1 MIKLNTELS
10 KLPYLP
16 VKVSLLGMLLTA
28 LVMAGLLLINTQS
41 WTPEFK
47 ITLKSSSSSSSTNTA
62 SESPKV
68 DTPAPVDLN
77 KLKELIAQN
86 RIFLNTAYAEKKS
99 PDPVSEE
106 VRNLAERVTQDL
118 AQMNAIWQS
127 FLAQPLSAEE
137 KTVASQ
143 FTSDFDKL
151 VNQSIKP
158 AVDLLQVNYLSQ
170 ASALL
175 ARTQSLQ
182 TQVMTDLDALIKA
195 QASAKLIALQKKSVT
210 EVNPAAPSVPVT
222 SVSEPA
228 NRPNE
233 ASLVTPSAKSSAPS
247 SNNSLP
253 TDKLMIIAVGML
265 IMLSLAAQISRTL
278 KHSLG
283 ASPEELTKAAG
294 YIASGQLDYRI
305 ALSAGDHSSA
315 MAAIKAIQ
323 GEWKQF
329 ILDTSILNT
338 ALQDGKLLGRRD
350 ADQHRGAFYEFA
362 QELNTTIDLAMQ
374 KGQASES
381 AQRTIEQA
389 LQKALAQAQTIP
401 AALQNHDLSK
411 RLSVDSELEEVNLL
425 NKTMNQLLDKMEE
438 FSSIAQV
445 QGVEIQKLAKELTL
459 YHASLI
465 KGAQEQAQVL
475 QTSNLKMQ
483 GLGESTKQNAENA
496 KQVRLMAVSS
506 TEMANALSTEV
517 AQAGIPSEKID
528 GINKV
533 VERIASSTQYVADMS
548 ANITTAS
555 LDQSLNLYEVN
566 GAVSQ
571 VEKIAQKNVETMK
584 DTALSGE
591 MLLQHANALAETFGH
606 LTVSAPQNTPVKTA
620 SLDAPKS
627 PELENPAANPAEKDP
642 DWKLF

>member
-1 MIKLNTELS
+1 MMTLKTGFP

-16 VKVSLLGMLLTA
+16 VKVGLIGMLLTA
-28 LVMAGLLLINTQS
+28 LLMAGLLLLNTQS
-41 WTPEFK
+41 WAPEFK
-47 ITLKSSSSSSSTNTA
+47 ISGKSASSTSAKNTTPD
-62 SESPKV
+62 SPK
-68 DTPAPVDLN
+68 DEAPAPVDLN

-86 RIFLNTAYAEKKS
+86 RIFLNTAYAEKKA

-106 VRNLAERVTQDL
+106 VRNLADRVTQDL
-118 AQMNAIWQS
+118 ADMNAIWQS
-127 FLAQPLSAEE
+127 YLASPLSAEE
-137 KTVASQ
+137 KTLATQ

-158 AVDLLQVNYLSQ
+158 TVDLLQVNYLSQ

-175 ARTQSLQ
+175 ARTQGMQ
-182 TQVMTDLDALIKA
+182 TQVMADVDALIKA
-195 QASAKLIALQKKSVT
+195 QASTKLIALQKKSVT
-210 EVNPAAPSVPVT
+210 EVAPAAPSVPVVEITNT
-222 SVSEPA
+222 SS
-228 NRPNE
+228 E
-233 ASLVTPSAKSSAPS
+233 ASSVKSNVPS
-247 SNNSLP
+247 SVNGMP
-253 TDKLMIIAVGML
+253 TDKLMIITVGML
-265 IMLSLAAQISRTL
+265 IMLGLALLISRTL

-305 ALSAGDHSSA
+305 TLSAGDHSSA

-329 ILDTSILNT
+329 MLDTSILN
-338 ALQDGKLLGRRD
+338 AAMQDGKLLGRRD

-374 KGQASES
+374 KGQVSES
-381 AQRTIEQA
+381 AQRSVQQA
-389 LQKALAQAQTIP
+389 LQKALTQAQAIP
-401 AALQNHDLSK
+401 VALQNHDLSK
-411 RLSVDSELEEVNLL
+411 RLAVDSELEEVNLL

-438 FSSIAQV
+438 LSSFAKG

-459 YHASLI
+459 YHTSLI
-465 KGAQEQAQVL
+465 KGAEEQAQVL
-475 QTSNLKMQ
+475 QSSNLKMQ
-483 GLGESTKQNAENA
+483 SLGDSTKQNAENA
-496 KQVRLMAVSS
+496 KQARLMAVSTS
-506 TEMANALSTEV
+506 EMANTLTAEV
-517 AQAGIPSEKID
+517 AQSGIPAEKMD
-528 GINKV
+528 SINKV

-566 GAVSQ
+566 SAVSQ

-584 DTALSGE
+584 DTVHSGE
-591 MLLQHANALAETFGH
+591 ALLQHANTLAQTFGQ
-606 LTVSAPQNTPVKTA
+606 LTVSEPQN
-620 SLDAPKS
+620 APLNVVLPDTSKS
-627 PELENPAANPAEKDP
+627 PEAENPPTNPAEKDP

>member
-1 MIKLNTELS
+1 MIKLNTGLS

-47 ITLKSSSSSSSTNTA
+47 ITLKSSNSSSSTNTA
-62 SESPKV
+62 SELPKA

-118 AQMNAIWQS
+118 AQMNAMWQS

-175 ARTQSLQ
+175 ARTQGLQ

-233 ASLVTPSAKSSAPS
+233 ASLDTPSAKSSAPS

-329 ILDTSILNT
+329 ILDTSILNA

-517 AQAGIPSEKID
+517 AQAGVPSEKID
-528 GINKV
+528 SINKF

-606 LTVSAPQNTPVKTA
+606 LIFSAPQNTPVKTA

>member
-1 MIKLNTELS
+1 MMTLKTGLP

-16 VKVSLLGMLLTA
+16 VKVGLIGMLLTA
-28 LVMAGLLLINTQS
+28 LLMAGLLLLNTQS
-41 WTPEFK
+41 WAPEFK
-47 ITLKSSSSSSSTNTA
+47 ISGKSASSTSAKNTTPD
-62 SESPKV
+62 SPK
-68 DTPAPVDLN
+68 DEAPAPVDLN

-86 RIFLNTAYAEKKS
+86 RLFLNTAYAEKKA

-106 VRNLAERVTQDL
+106 VRNLADRVTQDL
-118 AQMNAIWQS
+118 ADMNAIWQS
-127 FLAQPLSAEE
+127 YLASPLSAEE
-137 KTVASQ
+137 KTLATQ

-158 AVDLLQVNYLSQ
+158 TVDLLQVNYLSQ

-175 ARTQSLQ
+175 ARTQGMQ
-182 TQVMTDLDALIKA
+182 TQVMADVDALIKA
-195 QASAKLIALQKKSVT
+195 QASTKLIALQKKNVT
-210 EVNPAAPSVPVT
+210 EVAPAAPSVPVVET
-222 SVSEPA
+222 SNTSS
-228 NRPNE
+228 E
-233 ASLVTPSAKSSAPS
+233 ASSVKSNALS
-247 SNNSLP
+247 SVNGMP
-253 TDKLMIIAVGML
+253 TDKLMIITVGML
-265 IMLSLAAQISRTL
+265 IMLSLALLISRTL

-305 ALSAGDHSSA
+305 TLSAGDHSSA

-329 ILDTSILNT
+329 MLDTSILN
-338 ALQDGKLLGRRD
+338 AAMQDGKLLGRRD

-374 KGQASES
+374 KGQVSES
-381 AQRTIEQA
+381 AQRSVQQA
-389 LQKALAQAQTIP
+389 LQKALTQAQAIP

-411 RLSVDSELEEVNLL
+411 RLAVDSELEEVNLL

-438 FSSIAQV
+438 LSSFAKG
-445 QGVEIQKLAKELTL
+445 QGIEIQKLAKELTL

-465 KGAQEQAQVL
+465 KGAEEQAQVL
-475 QTSNLKMQ
+475 QSSNLKMQ
-483 GLGESTKQNAENA
+483 SLGDSTKQNAENA
-496 KQVRLMAVSS
+496 KQARLMAVSTS
-506 TEMANALSTEV
+506 EMANTLTAEV
-517 AQAGIPSEKID
+517 AQSGIPAEKMDSIH
-528 GINKV
+528 KV

-566 GAVSQ
+566 SAVSQ

-584 DTALSGE
+584 DTVHSGE
-591 MLLQHANALAETFGH
+591 ALLQHANTLAQTFGQ
-606 LTVSAPQNTPVKTA
+606 LTVSEPQNAPLNTVSPDT
-620 SLDAPKS
+620 PKS
-627 PELENPAANPAEKDP
+627 PEAEIHPANPAEKDP

>member
-1 MIKLNTELS
+1 MMTLKTGLP

-16 VKVSLLGMLLTA
+16 VKVGLISMLLTA
-28 LVMAGLLLINTQS
+28 LLMAGLLLLNTQS
-41 WTPEFK
+41 WAPEFK
-47 ITLKSSSSSSSTNTA
+47 ISGKSASSTSAKNTTPD
-62 SESPKV
+62 SPK
-68 DTPAPVDLN
+68 DEAPAPVDLN

-86 RIFLNTAYAEKKS
+86 RLFLNTAYAEKKA

-106 VRNLAERVTQDL
+106 VRNLADRVTQDL
-118 AQMNAIWQS
+118 ADMNAIWQS
-127 FLAQPLSAEE
+127 YLASPLSAEE
-137 KTVASQ
+137 KTLATQ

-158 AVDLLQVNYLSQ
+158 TVDLLQVNYLSQ

-175 ARTQSLQ
+175 ARTQGMQ
-182 TQVMTDLDALIKA
+182 TQVMADIDALIKA
-195 QASAKLIALQKKSVT
+195 QASTKIIALQKKSVT
-210 EVNPAAPSVPVT
+210 EVAPAAPSVPVVET
-222 SVSEPA
+222 SNTSS
-228 NRPNE
+228 E
-233 ASLVTPSAKSSAPS
+233 ASSVKSNAPS
-247 SNNSLP
+247 SVNGMP
-253 TDKLMIIAVGML
+253 IDKLMIIIVGML
-265 IMLSLAAQISRTL
+265 IMLSLALLISRTL

-305 ALSAGDHSSA
+305 TLSAGDHSSA

-329 ILDTSILNT
+329 MLDTSILN
-338 ALQDGKLLGRRD
+338 AAMEDGKLLGRRD

-374 KGQASES
+374 KGQVSES
-381 AQRTIEQA
+381 AQRSVQQA
-389 LQKALAQAQTIP
+389 LQKALTQAQAIP

-411 RLSVDSELEEVNLL
+411 RLAVDSELEEVNLL

-438 FSSIAQV
+438 LSSFAKG

-459 YHASLI
+459 YHTSLI
-465 KGAQEQAQVL
+465 KGAEEQAQVL
-475 QTSNLKMQ
+475 QSSNLKMQ
-483 GLGESTKQNAENA
+483 SLGDSTKQNAENA
-496 KQVRLMAVSS
+496 KQARLMAVSTS
-506 TEMANALSTEV
+506 EMANTLTAEV
-517 AQAGIPSEKID
+517 AQSGIPAEKMD
-528 GINKV
+528 SINKV

-566 GAVSQ
+566 SAVSQ

-584 DTALSGE
+584 DTVHSGE
-591 MLLQHANALAETFGH
+591 ALLQHANTLAQTFGQ
-606 LTVSAPQNTPVKTA
+606 LTVSEPQNAPLNTVSPDT
-620 SLDAPKS
+620 PKS
-627 PELENPAANPAEKDP
+627 PEAENPPANPAEKDP

>member
-1 MIKLNTELS
+1 MIKLNTGLS

-118 AQMNAIWQS
+118 AQMNAMWQS

-175 ARTQSLQ
+175 ARTQGLQ

-233 ASLVTPSAKSSAPS
+233 ASLDTPSAKSSAPS

-329 ILDTSILNT
+329 ILDTSILNA

-517 AQAGIPSEKID
+517 AQAGVPPEKID
-528 GINKV
+528 SINKF

>member
-1 MIKLNTELS
+1 MMTLKTGLP

-16 VKVSLLGMLLTA
+16 VKVGLIGMLLTA
-28 LVMAGLLLINTQS
+28 LLMAGLLLLNTQS
-41 WTPEFK
+41 WAPEFK
-47 ITLKSSSSSSSTNTA
+47 ISGKSASSTSAKNTTPD
-62 SESPKV
+62 SPK
-68 DTPAPVDLN
+68 DEAPAPVDLN

-86 RIFLNTAYAEKKS
+86 RLFLNTAYAEKKA
-99 PDPVSEE
+99 PDPVSDE
-106 VRNLAERVTQDL
+106 VRNLADRVTQDL
-118 AQMNAIWQS
+118 ADMNAIWQS
-127 FLAQPLSAEE
+127 YLASPLSAEE
-137 KTVASQ
+137 KTLATQ

-158 AVDLLQVNYLSQ
+158 TVDLLQVNYLSQ
-170 ASALL
+170 ASVLL
-175 ARTQSLQ
+175 ARTQGMQ
-182 TQVMTDLDALIKA
+182 TQVMADVDALIKA
-195 QASAKLIALQKKSVT
+195 QASTKLIALQKKSVT
-210 EVNPAAPSVPVT
+210 EVAPAAPSVPVVET
-222 SVSEPA
+222 S
-228 NRPNE
+228 NTPNE
-233 ASLVTPSAKSSAPS
+233 ASPVKSNAPS
-247 SNNSLP
+247 SINGMP
-253 TDKLMIIAVGML
+253 TDKLMIITVGML
-265 IMLSLAAQISRTL
+265 IMLSLALLISRTL

-305 ALSAGDHSSA
+305 TLSAGDHSSA

-329 ILDTSILNT
+329 MLDTSILN
-338 ALQDGKLLGRRD
+338 AAMEDGKLLGRRD

-374 KGQASES
+374 KGQVSES
-381 AQRTIEQA
+381 AQRSVQQA
-389 LQKALAQAQTIP
+389 LQKALTQAQAIP

-411 RLSVDSELEEVNLL
+411 RLAVDSELEEVNLL

-438 FSSIAQV
+438 LSSFAKG

-465 KGAQEQAQVL
+465 KGAEEQAQVL
-475 QTSNLKMQ
+475 QSSNLKMQ
-483 GLGESTKQNAENA
+483 SLGDSTKQNAENA
-496 KQVRLMAVSS
+496 KQARLMAVSTS
-506 TEMANALSTEV
+506 EMANTLTTEV
-517 AQAGIPSEKID
+517 AQSGIPAEKMD
-528 GINKV
+528 SINKV

-566 GAVSQ
+566 SAVSQ

-584 DTALSGE
+584 DTVHSGE
-591 MLLQHANALAETFGH
+591 ALLQHANTLAQTFGQ
-606 LTVSAPQNTPVKTA
+606 LTVSEPQNAPLNTVSPDT
-620 SLDAPKS
+620 PKS
-627 PELENPAANPAEKDP
+627 PEAAIPPANPAEKDP

>member
-1 MIKLNTELS
+1 MMTLKTGLP

-16 VKVSLLGMLLTA
+16 VKVGLIGMLLTA
-28 LVMAGLLLINTQS
+28 LLMAGLLLLNTQS
-41 WTPEFK
+41 WAPEFK
-47 ITLKSSSSSSSTNTA
+47 ISGKSASSTSAKNTTPD
-62 SESPKV
+62 SPK
-68 DTPAPVDLN
+68 DEAPAPVDLN

-86 RIFLNTAYAEKKS
+86 RIFLNTAYAEKKA

-106 VRNLAERVTQDL
+106 VRNLADRVTQDL
-118 AQMNAIWQS
+118 ADMNAIWQS
-127 FLAQPLSAEE
+127 YLASPLSAEE
-137 KTVASQ
+137 KTLATQ

-158 AVDLLQVNYLSQ
+158 TVDLLQVNYLSQ

-175 ARTQSLQ
+175 ARTQGMQ
-182 TQVMTDLDALIKA
+182 TQVMADVDALIKA
-195 QASAKLIALQKKSVT
+195 QASTKLIALQKKSVT
-210 EVNPAAPSVPVT
+210 EVAPAAPSVPVVEITNT
-222 SVSEPA
+222 SS
-228 NRPNE
+228 E
-233 ASLVTPSAKSSAPS
+233 ASSVKSNVPS
-247 SNNSLP
+247 SVNGMP
-253 TDKLMIIAVGML
+253 TDKLMIITVGML
-265 IMLSLAAQISRTL
+265 IMLSLALLISRTL

-305 ALSAGDHSSA
+305 TLSAGDHSSA

-329 ILDTSILNT
+329 MLDTSILN
-338 ALQDGKLLGRRD
+338 AAMQDGKLLGRRD

-374 KGQASES
+374 KGQVSES
-381 AQRTIEQA
+381 AQRSVQQA
-389 LQKALAQAQTIP
+389 LQKALTQAQAIP

-411 RLSVDSELEEVNLL
+411 RLAVDSELEEVNLL
-425 NKTMNQLLDKMEE
+425 NKTMNQLLDKIEE
-438 FSSIAQV
+438 LSSFAKG

-459 YHASLI
+459 YHTSLI
-465 KGAQEQAQVL
+465 KGAEEQAQVL
-475 QTSNLKMQ
+475 QSSNLKMQ
-483 GLGESTKQNAENA
+483 SLGDSTKQNAENA
-496 KQVRLMAVSS
+496 KQARLMAVSTS
-506 TEMANALSTEV
+506 EMANTLTAEV
-517 AQAGIPSEKID
+517 AQSGIPAEKMDSIH
-528 GINKV
+528 KV

-566 GAVSQ
+566 SAVSQ

-584 DTALSGE
+584 DTVHSGE
-591 MLLQHANALAETFGH
+591 ALLQHANTLAQTFGQ
-606 LTVSAPQNTPVKTA
+606 LTVSEPQNAPLNNVSPDT
-620 SLDAPKS
+620 PKS
-627 PELENPAANPAEKDP
+627 PEAEIPPANPAEKDP

>member
-1 MIKLNTELS
+1 MIKLNTGLS

-47 ITLKSSSSSSSTNTA
+47 ITLKSSNSSSSTNTA
-62 SESPKV
+62 SELPKA

-118 AQMNAIWQS
+118 AQMNAMWQS

-175 ARTQSLQ
+175 ARTQGLQ

-233 ASLVTPSAKSSAPS
+233 ASLDTPSAKSSAPS

>member
-1 MIKLNTELS
+1 MMTLKTGLP

-16 VKVSLLGMLLTA
+16 VKVGLIGMLLTA
-28 LVMAGLLLINTQS
+28 LLMAGLLLLNTQS
-41 WTPEFK
+41 WAPEFK
-47 ITLKSSSSSSSTNTA
+47 ISGKSASSTSAKNTTPD
-62 SESPKV
+62 SPK
-68 DTPAPVDLN
+68 DEAPAPVDLN

-86 RIFLNTAYAEKKS
+86 RIFLNTAYAEKKA

-106 VRNLAERVTQDL
+106 VRNLADRVTQDL
-118 AQMNAIWQS
+118 ADMNAIWQS
-127 FLAQPLSAEE
+127 YLASPLSAEE
-137 KTVASQ
+137 KTLATQ

-158 AVDLLQVNYLSQ
+158 TVDLLQVNYLSQ

-175 ARTQSLQ
+175 ARTQGMQ
-182 TQVMTDLDALIKA
+182 TQVIADVDALIKA
-195 QASAKLIALQKKSVT
+195 QASTKLIALQKKSVT
-210 EVNPAAPSVPVT
+210 EVAPAAPSVPVVET
-222 SVSEPA
+222 S
-228 NRPNE
+228 N
-233 ASLVTPSAKSSAPS
+233 TPSGEVSSVKSNAPS
-247 SNNSLP
+247 SVNGMP
-253 TDKLMIIAVGML
+253 TDKLMIITVGML
-265 IMLSLAAQISRTL
+265 IMLGLALLISRTL

-305 ALSAGDHSSA
+305 TLSAGDHSSA

-329 ILDTSILNT
+329 MLDTSILN
-338 ALQDGKLLGRRD
+338 AAMQDGKLLGRRD

-374 KGQASES
+374 KGQVSES
-381 AQRTIEQA
+381 AQRSVQQA
-389 LQKALAQAQTIP
+389 LQKALTQAQAIP
-401 AALQNHDLSK
+401 VALQNHDLSK
-411 RLSVDSELEEVNLL
+411 RLAVDSELEEVNLL

-438 FSSIAQV
+438 LSSFAKG

-459 YHASLI
+459 YHTSLI
-465 KGAQEQAQVL
+465 KGAEEQAQVL
-475 QTSNLKMQ
+475 QSSNLKMQ
-483 GLGESTKQNAENA
+483 SLGDSTKQNAENA
-496 KQVRLMAVSS
+496 KQARLMAVSTS
-506 TEMANALSTEV
+506 EMANTLTAEV
-517 AQAGIPSEKID
+517 AQSGIPAEKMDSIH
-528 GINKV
+528 KV

-566 GAVSQ
+566 SAVSQ

-584 DTALSGE
+584 DTVHSGE
-591 MLLQHANALAETFGH
+591 ALLQHANTLAQTFGQ
-606 LTVSAPQNTPVKTA
+606 LTVSEPQNAPLNTVSPDT
-620 SLDAPKS
+620 PKS
-627 PELENPAANPAEKDP
+627 PEAEIPPANPAEKDP

>member
-1 MIKLNTELS
+1 MIKLNTGLS

-118 AQMNAIWQS
+118 AQMNAMWQS

-175 ARTQSLQ
+175 ARTQGLQ

-233 ASLVTPSAKSSAPS
+233 ASLDTPSAKSSAPS

-329 ILDTSILNT
+329 MLDTSILNT

-506 TEMANALSTEV
+506 TEMANALSTEI
-517 AQAGIPSEKID
+517 AQAGVPPEKID
-528 GINKV
+528 SINKF

>member
-1 MIKLNTELS
+1 MIKLNTGLS

-118 AQMNAIWQS
+118 AQMNAMWQS

-175 ARTQSLQ
+175 ARTQGLQ

-195 QASAKLIALQKKSVT
+195 QASAKLIALQKKSVA

-233 ASLVTPSAKSSAPS
+233 ASLDTPSAKSSAPS

-329 ILDTSILNT
+329 ILDTSILNA

-475 QTSNLKMQ
+475 QNSNLKMQ

-606 LTVSAPQNTPVKTA
+606 LTVSAPQNTPVKTT

>member
-1 MIKLNTELS
+1 MMTLKTGLP

-16 VKVSLLGMLLTA
+16 VKVGLIGMLLTA
-28 LVMAGLLLINTQS
+28 LLMAGLLLLNTQS
-41 WTPEFK
+41 WAPEFK
-47 ITLKSSSSSSSTNTA
+47 ISGKSASSTSAKNTTPD
-62 SESPKV
+62 SPK
-68 DTPAPVDLN
+68 DEAPAPVDLN

-86 RIFLNTAYAEKKS
+86 RLFLNTAYAEKKA

-106 VRNLAERVTQDL
+106 VRNLADRVTQDL
-118 AQMNAIWQS
+118 ADMNAIWQS
-127 FLAQPLSAEE
+127 YLASPLSAEE
-137 KTVASQ
+137 KTLATQ

-158 AVDLLQVNYLSQ
+158 TVDLLQVNYLSQ

-175 ARTQSLQ
+175 ARTQGMQ
-182 TQVMTDLDALIKA
+182 TQVIADVDALIKA
-195 QASAKLIALQKKSVT
+195 QASTKLIALQKKSVT
-210 EVNPAAPSVPVT
+210 EVAPAAPTVPVVET
-222 SVSEPA
+222 S
-228 NRPNE
+228 N
-233 ASLVTPSAKSSAPS
+233 TPSGEVSSVKSNAPS
-247 SNNSLP
+247 SVNGMP
-253 TDKLMIIAVGML
+253 TDKLMIITVGML
-265 IMLSLAAQISRTL
+265 IMLGLALLISRTL

-305 ALSAGDHSSA
+305 TLSAGDHSSA

-329 ILDTSILNT
+329 MLDTSILN
-338 ALQDGKLLGRRD
+338 AAMQDGKLLGRRD

-374 KGQASES
+374 KGQVSES
-381 AQRTIEQA
+381 AQRSVQQA
-389 LQKALAQAQTIP
+389 LQKALTQAQAIP

-411 RLSVDSELEEVNLL
+411 RLAVDSELEEVNLL

-438 FSSIAQV
+438 LSSFAKG
-445 QGVEIQKLAKELTL
+445 QGIEIQKLAKELTL

-465 KGAQEQAQVL
+465 KGAEEQAQVL
-475 QTSNLKMQ
+475 QSSNLKMQ
-483 GLGESTKQNAENA
+483 SLGDSTKQNAENA
-496 KQVRLMAVSS
+496 KQARLMAVSTS
-506 TEMANALSTEV
+506 EMANTLTAEV
-517 AQAGIPSEKID
+517 AQSGIPAEKMDSIH
-528 GINKV
+528 KV

-566 GAVSQ
+566 SAVSQ

-584 DTALSGE
+584 DTVHSGE
-591 MLLQHANALAETFGH
+591 ALLQHANTLAQTFGQ
-606 LTVSAPQNTPVKTA
+606 LTVSEPQNAPLNNVSPDT
-620 SLDAPKS
+620 PKS
-627 PELENPAANPAEKDP
+627 PEAEIPPANPAEKDP

>member
-1 MIKLNTELS
+1 
-10 KLPYLP
+10 
-16 VKVSLLGMLLTA
+16 
-28 LVMAGLLLINTQS
+28 MAGLLLINTQS

-118 AQMNAIWQS
+118 AQMNAMWQS

-175 ARTQSLQ
+175 ARTQGLQ
-182 TQVMTDLDALIKA
+182 TQVMTDLDDLIKA

-233 ASLVTPSAKSSAPS
+233 ASLDTPSAKSSAPS

-329 ILDTSILNT
+329 ILDTSILNA

>member
-1 MIKLNTELS
+1 MMKLNTGLS

-16 VKVSLLGMLLTA
+16 VKVSLIGMLLTA
-28 LVMAGLLLINTQS
+28 LLMAGLLLINTQS
-41 WTPEFK
+41 WTPE
-47 ITLKSSSSSSSTNTA
+47 LKMAMKPSNSTSSKNTA
-62 SESPKV
+62 SESPKAE
-68 DTPAPVDLN
+68 TPAPVDLN

-99 PDPVSEE
+99 PDPVSEQ

-118 AQMNAIWQS
+118 AEMNALWQS
-127 FLAQPLSAEE
+127 YLVQPLSSEE
-137 KTVASQ
+137 KTIATQ

-158 AVDLLQVNYLSQ
+158 TVDLLQVNYLSQ

-175 ARTQSLQ
+175 ARTQGLQ
-182 TQVMTDLDALIKA
+182 VQVMADLDALIKA

-210 EVNPAAPSVPVT
+210 EVNPAAPSVPVA
-222 SVSEPA
+222 SVTEPA

-233 ASLVTPSAKSSAPS
+233 ASLDALSAKSSVPS
-247 SNNSLP
+247 SDNGLP

-265 IMLSLAAQISRTL
+265 IMLGLAAQVSRTL
-278 KHSLG
+278 RHSLG

-294 YIASGQLDYRI
+294 YIASGRLDYRI
-305 ALSAGDHSSA
+305 ALSAGDHSSV

-329 ILDTSILNT
+329 MLDTSILNA

-362 QELNTTIDLAMQ
+362 QDLNATIDLAMQ

-381 AQRTIEQA
+381 AQRSVQQA
-389 LQKALAQAQTIP
+389 LQKALTQAQTIP
-401 AALQNHDLSK
+401 AALQNQDLSK
-411 RLSVDSELEEVNLL
+411 RLSVDSEIEEVNVL

-438 FSSIAQV
+438 FSSIAQG

-465 KGAQEQAQVL
+465 KGAEEQAQVL
-475 QTSNLKMQ
+475 QNSNLKMQ

-506 TEMANALSTEV
+506 TEMANTLSTEV
-517 AQAGIPSEKID
+517 AQAGIHSEKID

-584 DTALSGE
+584 DAALSGE
-591 MLLQHANALAETFGH
+591 MLLQHANALAQTFGH
-606 LTVSAPQNTPVKTA
+606 LTVSAPQINPLKTA
-620 SLDAPKS
+620 SLDVPKS

>member
-1 MIKLNTELS
+1 MIKLNTGLS

-47 ITLKSSSSSSSTNTA
+47 ITLKSSNSSSSTNTA
-62 SESPKV
+62 SELPKA

-118 AQMNAIWQS
+118 AQMNAMWQS

-175 ARTQSLQ
+175 ARTQGLQ

-195 QASAKLIALQKKSVT
+195 QASAKLIALQKKSVS

-233 ASLVTPSAKSSAPS
+233 ASLDAPSAKSSVPS

-253 TDKLMIIAVGML
+253 TDKLIIIAVGML

-374 KGQASES
+374 KSQASES

-506 TEMANALSTEV
+506 TEMANALSTEI
-517 AQAGIPSEKID
+517 AQAGVPPEKID
-528 GINKV
+528 SINKF

>member
-1 MIKLNTELS
+1 MMTLKTGLP

-16 VKVSLLGMLLTA
+16 VKVGLIGMLLTA
-28 LVMAGLLLINTQS
+28 LLMAGLLLLNTQS
-41 WTPEFK
+41 WAPEFK
-47 ITLKSSSSSSSTNTA
+47 ISGKSASSTSAKNTTPDSLKDEA
-62 SESPKV
+62 
-68 DTPAPVDLN
+68 PAPVDLN

-86 RIFLNTAYAEKKS
+86 RIFLNTAYAEKKA

-106 VRNLAERVTQDL
+106 VRNLADRVTQDL
-118 AQMNAIWQS
+118 ADMNAIWQS
-127 FLAQPLSAEE
+127 YLASPLSAEE
-137 KTVASQ
+137 KTLATQ

-158 AVDLLQVNYLSQ
+158 TVDLLQVNYLSQ

-175 ARTQSLQ
+175 ARTQGMQ
-182 TQVMTDLDALIKA
+182 TQVIADVDALIKA
-195 QASAKLIALQKKSVT
+195 QASTKLIALQKKSVT
-210 EVNPAAPSVPVT
+210 EVAPAAPSVPVVET
-222 SVSEPA
+222 S
-228 NRPNE
+228 N
-233 ASLVTPSAKSSAPS
+233 TPSGEVSSVKSNAPS
-247 SNNSLP
+247 SVNGMP
-253 TDKLMIIAVGML
+253 TDKLMIITVGML
-265 IMLSLAAQISRTL
+265 IMLGLALLILRTL

-305 ALSAGDHSSA
+305 TLSAGDHSSA

-329 ILDTSILNT
+329 MLDTSILN
-338 ALQDGKLLGRRD
+338 AAMQDGKLLGRRD

-374 KGQASES
+374 KGQVSES
-381 AQRTIEQA
+381 AQRSVQQA
-389 LQKALAQAQTIP
+389 LQKALTQAQAIP

-411 RLSVDSELEEVNLL
+411 RLAVDSELEEVNLL

-438 FSSIAQV
+438 LSSFAKG

-465 KGAQEQAQVL
+465 KGAEEQAQVL
-475 QTSNLKMQ
+475 QSSNLKMQ
-483 GLGESTKQNAENA
+483 SLGDSTKQNAENA
-496 KQVRLMAVSS
+496 KQARLMAVSTS
-506 TEMANALSTEV
+506 EMANTLTAEV
-517 AQAGIPSEKID
+517 AQSGIPAEKMD
-528 GINKV
+528 SINKV

-566 GAVSQ
+566 SAVSQ

-584 DTALSGE
+584 DTVHSGE
-591 MLLQHANALAETFGH
+591 ALLQHANTLAQTFGQ
-606 LTVSAPQNTPVKTA
+606 LTVSEPQNAPLNTVSPDT
-620 SLDAPKS
+620 PKS
-627 PELENPAANPAEKDP
+627 PEAEIPPANPAEKDP

>member
-1 MIKLNTELS
+1 
-10 KLPYLP
+10 
-16 VKVSLLGMLLTA
+16 MLLTA
-28 LVMAGLLLINTQS
+28 LLMAGLLLTNTQA

-47 ITLKSSSSSSSTNTA
+47 IAIKPSSSASSANSSA
-62 SESPKV
+62 ESVKAEA
-68 DTPAPVDLN
+68 PAPVDLN

-86 RIFLNTAYAEKKS
+86 RIFLNTAYAEKKA

-106 VRNLAERVTQDL
+106 VRNLADRVTQDL
-118 AQMNAIWQS
+118 ADMNAIWQS
-127 FLAQPLSAEE
+127 YLASPLSAEE
-137 KTVASQ
+137 KTLATQ

-158 AVDLLQVNYLSQ
+158 TVDLLQVNYLSQ

-175 ARTQSLQ
+175 ARTQGLQ
-182 TQVMTDLDALIKA
+182 TQVMADLDALIKA
-195 QASAKLIALQKKSVT
+195 QASTKLIALQKKSVT
-210 EVNPAAPSVPVT
+210 EVAPAAPSVPVVET
-222 SVSEPA
+222 SNTSS
-228 NRPNE
+228 E
-233 ASLVTPSAKSSAPS
+233 ASSVKSNAPS
-247 SNNSLP
+247 SVNGMP

-265 IMLSLAAQISRTL
+265 VMLSLALLILRTL

-305 ALSAGDHSSA
+305 TLSAGDHSSA

-329 ILDTSILNT
+329 MLDTSILN
-338 ALQDGKLLGRRD
+338 AAMQDGKLLGRRD

-374 KGQASES
+374 KGQVSES
-381 AQRTIEQA
+381 AQRSVQQA
-389 LQKALAQAQTIP
+389 LQKALTQAQAIP

-411 RLSVDSELEEVNLL
+411 RLAVDSELEEVNLL

-438 FSSIAQV
+438 LSSFAKG

-465 KGAQEQAQVL
+465 KGAEEQAQVL
-475 QTSNLKMQ
+475 QSSNLKMQ
-483 GLGESTKQNAENA
+483 SLGDSTKQNAENA
-496 KQVRLMAVSS
+496 KQARLMAVSTS
-506 TEMANALSTEV
+506 EMANTLTAEV
-517 AQAGIPSEKID
+517 AQSGIPAEKMD

-566 GAVSQ
+566 SAVSQ

-584 DTALSGE
+584 DTVLSGE
-591 MLLQHANALAETFGH
+591 ALLQHANTLAQTFGQ
-606 LTVSAPQNTPVKTA
+606 LTVSEPQNAPLNTVSPDT
-620 SLDAPKS
+620 PKS
-627 PELENPAANPAEKDP
+627 PEAEFPPANPAEKDP

>member
-1 MIKLNTELS
+1 MMTLKTGFP

-16 VKVSLLGMLLTA
+16 VKVGLIGMLLTA
-28 LVMAGLLLINTQS
+28 LLMAGLLLLNTQS
-41 WTPEFK
+41 WAPEFK
-47 ITLKSSSSSSSTNTA
+47 ISGKSASSTSAKNTTPD
-62 SESPKV
+62 SPK
-68 DTPAPVDLN
+68 DEAPAPVDLN

-86 RIFLNTAYAEKKS
+86 RIFLNTAYAEKKA

-106 VRNLAERVTQDL
+106 VRNLADRVTQDL
-118 AQMNAIWQS
+118 ADMNAIWQS
-127 FLAQPLSAEE
+127 YLASPLSAEE
-137 KTVASQ
+137 KTLATQ

-158 AVDLLQVNYLSQ
+158 TVDLLQVNYLSQ

-175 ARTQSLQ
+175 ARTQGMQ
-182 TQVMTDLDALIKA
+182 TQVIADVDALIKA
-195 QASAKLIALQKKSVT
+195 QASTKLIALQKKSVT
-210 EVNPAAPSVPVT
+210 EVAPAAPSVPVVET
-222 SVSEPA
+222 S
-228 NRPNE
+228 N
-233 ASLVTPSAKSSAPS
+233 TPSGEVSSVKSNAPS
-247 SNNSLP
+247 SVNGMP
-253 TDKLMIIAVGML
+253 TDKLMIITVGML
-265 IMLSLAAQISRTL
+265 IMLGLALLISRTL

-305 ALSAGDHSSA
+305 TLSAGDHSSA

-329 ILDTSILNT
+329 MLDTSILN
-338 ALQDGKLLGRRD
+338 AAMQDGKLLGRRD

-374 KGQASES
+374 KGQVSES
-381 AQRTIEQA
+381 AQRSVQQA
-389 LQKALAQAQTIP
+389 LQKALTQAQAIP

-411 RLSVDSELEEVNLL
+411 RLAVDSELEEVNLL

-438 FSSIAQV
+438 LSSFAKG

-459 YHASLI
+459 YHTSLI
-465 KGAQEQAQVL
+465 KGAEEQAQVL
-475 QTSNLKMQ
+475 QSSNLKMQ
-483 GLGESTKQNAENA
+483 SLGDSTKQNAENA
-496 KQVRLMAVSS
+496 KQARLMAVSTS
-506 TEMANALSTEV
+506 EMANTLTAEV
-517 AQAGIPSEKID
+517 AQSGIPAEKMD
-528 GINKV
+528 SINKV

-566 GAVSQ
+566 SAVSQ

-584 DTALSGE
+584 DTVHSGE
-591 MLLQHANALAETFGH
+591 ALLQHANTLAQTFGQ
-606 LTVSAPQNTPVKTA
+606 LTVSEPQNAPLNTVSPDT
-620 SLDAPKS
+620 PKS
-627 PELENPAANPAEKDP
+627 PEAEIPPANPAEKDP

>member
-47 ITLKSSSSSSSTNTA
+47 ITLKSSNSSSSTNTA
-62 SESPKV
+62 SELPKA

-329 ILDTSILNT
+329 MLDTSILNT

>member
-1 MIKLNTELS
+1 MMTLKTGLP

-16 VKVSLLGMLLTA
+16 VKVGLIGMLLTA
-28 LVMAGLLLINTQS
+28 LLMVGLLLLNTQS
-41 WTPEFK
+41 WAPEFK
-47 ITLKSSSSSSSTNTA
+47 ISGKSASSTSAKNTTPD
-62 SESPKV
+62 SPK
-68 DTPAPVDLN
+68 DEAPAPVDLN

-86 RIFLNTAYAEKKS
+86 RLFLNTAYAEKKA

-106 VRNLAERVTQDL
+106 VRNLADRVTQDL
-118 AQMNAIWQS
+118 ADMNAIWQS
-127 FLAQPLSAEE
+127 YLASPLSAEE
-137 KTVASQ
+137 KTLATQ

-158 AVDLLQVNYLSQ
+158 TVDLLQVNYLSQ

-175 ARTQSLQ
+175 ARTQGMQ
-182 TQVMTDLDALIKA
+182 TQVMADVDALIKA
-195 QASAKLIALQKKSVT
+195 QASTKLIALQKKNVT
-210 EVNPAAPSVPVT
+210 EVAPAAPSVPVVET
-222 SVSEPA
+222 SNTSS
-228 NRPNE
+228 E
-233 ASLVTPSAKSSAPS
+233 ASSVKSNALS
-247 SNNSLP
+247 SVNGMP
-253 TDKLMIIAVGML
+253 TDKLMIITVGML
-265 IMLSLAAQISRTL
+265 IMLSLALLISRTL

-305 ALSAGDHSSA
+305 TLSAGDHSSA

-329 ILDTSILNT
+329 MLDTSILN
-338 ALQDGKLLGRRD
+338 AAMQDGKLLGRRD

-374 KGQASES
+374 KGQVSES
-381 AQRTIEQA
+381 AQRSVQQA
-389 LQKALAQAQTIP
+389 LQKALTQAQAIP

-411 RLSVDSELEEVNLL
+411 RLAVDSELEEVNLL

-438 FSSIAQV
+438 LSSFAKG

-465 KGAQEQAQVL
+465 KGAEEQAQVL
-475 QTSNLKMQ
+475 QSSNLKMQ
-483 GLGESTKQNAENA
+483 SLGDSTKQNAENA
-496 KQVRLMAVSS
+496 KQARLMAIS
-506 TEMANALSTEV
+506 TSEMANTLTAEV
-517 AQAGIPSEKID
+517 AQSGIPAEKMD
-528 GINKV
+528 SINKV

-566 GAVSQ
+566 SAVSQ

-584 DTALSGE
+584 DTVHSGE
-591 MLLQHANALAETFGH
+591 ALLQHANTLAQTFGQ
-606 LTVSAPQNTPVKTA
+606 LTVSEPQNAPLNTVSPDT
-620 SLDAPKS
+620 PKS
-627 PELENPAANPAEKDP
+627 PEAENPPANPAEKDP

>member
-1 MIKLNTELS
+1 
-10 KLPYLP
+10 
-16 VKVSLLGMLLTA
+16 
-28 LVMAGLLLINTQS
+28 
-41 WTPEFK
+41 
-47 ITLKSSSSSSSTNTA
+47 
-62 SESPKV
+62 
-68 DTPAPVDLN
+68 
-77 KLKELIAQN
+77 
-86 RIFLNTAYAEKKS
+86 
-99 PDPVSEE
+99 

-118 AQMNAIWQS
+118 AEMNALWQS
-127 FLAQPLSAEE
+127 YLAQPLSAEE
-137 KTVASQ
+137 KTVATQ

-158 AVDLLQVNYLSQ
+158 TVDLLQVNYLSQ

-182 TQVMTDLDALIKA
+182 TQVMTDLDTLIKA

-210 EVNPAAPSVPVT
+210 EVNPAAPSVPVA
-222 SVSEPA
+222 SVNEPA
-228 NRPNE
+228 KQSNE
-233 ASLVTPSAKSSAPS
+233 TSLDAASAKSSTPS
-247 SNNSLP
+247 SNNGLP

-265 IMLSLAAQISRTL
+265 IMLGLAAQISRTL

-294 YIASGQLDYRI
+294 FIASGQLDQRI
-305 ALSAGDHSSA
+305 ALNAGDHSSA

-329 ILDTSILNT
+329 MLDTSILNA

-350 ADQHRGAFYEFA
+350 ADQHRGTFYQFA
-362 QELNTTIDLAMQ
+362 QDLNTTIDLAMQ

-381 AQRTIEQA
+381 AQRSVQQA
-389 LQKALAQAQTIP
+389 LQKALTQAQTIP
-401 AALQNHDLSK
+401 VALQNQDLSK

-425 NKTMNQLLDKMEE
+425 NKAINQLLDKMEE
-438 FSSIAQV
+438 LSSFAQG

-465 KGAQEQAQVL
+465 KGAEEQAQVL
-475 QTSNLKMQ
+475 QNSNLKMQ

-506 TEMANALSTEV
+506 NEMANTLSTEV
-517 AQAGIPSEKID
+517 AQAGIPAEKID
-528 GINKV
+528 SINKV
-533 VERIASSTQYVADMS
+533 VERIASSAQYVADMS

-591 MLLQHANALAETFGH
+591 MLLQHANALAQTFGQ
-606 LTVSAPQNTPVKTA
+606 LTVSAPQNTPLNTVTP
-620 SLDAPKS
+620 DVPKNS
-627 PELENPAANPAEKDP
+627 EPENPAVNPSEKDP

>member
-1 MIKLNTELS
+1 MMTLKTGLP

-16 VKVSLLGMLLTA
+16 VKVGLIGILLTA
-28 LVMAGLLLINTQS
+28 LLMAGLLLLNTQS
-41 WTPEFK
+41 WAPEFK
-47 ITLKSSSSSSSTNTA
+47 ISGKSASSTSAKNTTPD
-62 SESPKV
+62 SPK
-68 DTPAPVDLN
+68 DETPAPVDLN

-86 RIFLNTAYAEKKS
+86 RIFLNTAYAEKKA

-106 VRNLAERVTQDL
+106 VRNLADRVTQDL
-118 AQMNAIWQS
+118 ASMNALWQS
-127 FLAQPLSAEE
+127 YLASPLSAEE
-137 KTVASQ
+137 KTLATQ
-143 FTSDFDKL
+143 FTNDFDKL

-158 AVDLLQVNYLSQ
+158 TVDLLQVNYLSQ

-175 ARTQSLQ
+175 ARTQGMQ
-182 TQVMTDLDALIKA
+182 TQVMADVDALIKA
-195 QASAKLIALQKKSVT
+195 QASTKLIALQKKSVT
-210 EVNPAAPSVPVT
+210 EVTPTAPSVPVVET
-222 SVSEPA
+222 SNTPSEP
-228 NRPNE
+228 
-233 ASLVTPSAKSSAPS
+233 SSVKSNVPS
-247 SNNSLP
+247 SINGMP
-253 TDKLMIIAVGML
+253 TDKLMIITVGML
-265 IMLSLAAQISRTL
+265 IMLSLALLISRTL

-305 ALSAGDHSSA
+305 TLSAGDHSSA

-329 ILDTSILNT
+329 MLDTSILN
-338 ALQDGKLLGRRD
+338 AAMEDGKLLGRRD

-374 KGQASES
+374 KGQVSES
-381 AQRTIEQA
+381 AQRSVQQA
-389 LQKALAQAQTIP
+389 LQKALTQAQAIP

-411 RLSVDSELEEVNLL
+411 RLAVDSELEEVNLL

-438 FSSIAQV
+438 LSSFAKG

-459 YHASLI
+459 YHTSLI
-465 KGAQEQAQVL
+465 KGAEEQAQVL
-475 QTSNLKMQ
+475 QSSNLKMQ
-483 GLGESTKQNAENA
+483 SLGDSTKQNAENA
-496 KQVRLMAVSS
+496 KQARLMAVSTS
-506 TEMANALSTEV
+506 EMANTLTAEV
-517 AQAGIPSEKID
+517 AQSGIPAEKMD
-528 GINKV
+528 SINKV

-566 GAVSQ
+566 SAVSQ

-584 DTALSGE
+584 DTVHSGE
-591 MLLQHANALAETFGH
+591 ALLQHANTLAQTFGQ
-606 LTVSAPQNTPVKTA
+606 LTVSEPPNAPLNTVSPDT
-620 SLDAPKS
+620 PKS
-627 PELENPAANPAEKDP
+627 PEAENPPANPAEKDP

>member
-1 MIKLNTELS
+1 MMTLKTGLS

-16 VKVSLLGMLLTA
+16 VKVGLIGMLLTA
-28 LVMAGLLLINTQS
+28 LLMAGLLLLNTQS
-41 WTPEFK
+41 WAPEFK
-47 ITLKSSSSSSSTNTA
+47 ISGKSASSSSAKNTTPDSLKDEA
-62 SESPKV
+62 
-68 DTPAPVDLN
+68 PAPVDLN

-86 RIFLNTAYAEKKS
+86 RIFLNTAYAEKKA

-106 VRNLAERVTQDL
+106 VRNLADRVTQDL
-118 AQMNAIWQS
+118 ADMNAIWQS
-127 FLAQPLSAEE
+127 YLASPLSAEE
-137 KTVASQ
+137 KTLATQ

-158 AVDLLQVNYLSQ
+158 TVDLLQVNYLSQ

-175 ARTQSLQ
+175 ARTQGMQ
-182 TQVMTDLDALIKA
+182 TQVMADLDALIKA
-195 QASAKLIALQKKSVT
+195 QASTKLIALQKKSVT
-210 EVNPAAPSVPVT
+210 EVAPAAPSVPVVEITNT
-222 SVSEPA
+222 SS
-228 NRPNE
+228 E
-233 ASLVTPSAKSSAPS
+233 ASSVKSNVPS
-247 SNNSLP
+247 SVNGMP
-253 TDKLMIIAVGML
+253 TDKLMIITVGML
-265 IMLSLAAQISRTL
+265 IMLSLALLISRTL

-305 ALSAGDHSSA
+305 TLSAGDHSSA

-329 ILDTSILNT
+329 MLDTSILN
-338 ALQDGKLLGRRD
+338 AAMQDGKLLGRRD

-374 KGQASES
+374 KGQVSES
-381 AQRTIEQA
+381 AQRSVQQA
-389 LQKALAQAQTIP
+389 LQKALTQAQAIP
-401 AALQNHDLSK
+401 VALQNHDLSK
-411 RLSVDSELEEVNLL
+411 RLAVDSELEEVNLL

-438 FSSIAQV
+438 LSSFAKG

-459 YHASLI
+459 YHTSLI
-465 KGAQEQAQVL
+465 KGAEEQAQVL
-475 QTSNLKMQ
+475 QSSNLKMQ
-483 GLGESTKQNAENA
+483 SLGDSTKQNAENA
-496 KQVRLMAVSS
+496 KQARLMAVSTS
-506 TEMANALSTEV
+506 EMANTLTAEV
-517 AQAGIPSEKID
+517 AQSGIPAEKMD
-528 GINKV
+528 SINKV

-566 GAVSQ
+566 SAVSQ

-584 DTALSGE
+584 DTVHSGE
-591 MLLQHANALAETFGH
+591 ALLQHANTLAQTFGQ
-606 LTVSAPQNTPVKTA
+606 LTVSEPQNAPLNTVSPDT
-620 SLDAPKS
+620 PKS
-627 PELENPAANPAEKDP
+627 PEAEIPPANPAEKDP

>member
-1 MIKLNTELS
+1 MMTLKTGLP

-16 VKVSLLGMLLTA
+16 VKVGLIGMLLTA
-28 LVMAGLLLINTQS
+28 LLMAGLLLLNTQS
-41 WTPEFK
+41 WAPEFK
-47 ITLKSSSSSSSTNTA
+47 ISGKSASSTSAKNTTPD
-62 SESPKV
+62 SPK
-68 DTPAPVDLN
+68 DEAPAPVDLN

-86 RIFLNTAYAEKKS
+86 RLFLNTAYAEKKA

-106 VRNLAERVTQDL
+106 VRNLADRVTQDL
-118 AQMNAIWQS
+118 ADMNAIWQS
-127 FLAQPLSAEE
+127 YLASPLSAEE
-137 KTVASQ
+137 KTLATQ

-158 AVDLLQVNYLSQ
+158 TVDLLQVNYLSQ

-175 ARTQSLQ
+175 ARTQGMQ
-182 TQVMTDLDALIKA
+182 TQVTADVDALIKA
-195 QASAKLIALQKKSVT
+195 QASTKLIALQKKSVT
-210 EVNPAAPSVPVT
+210 EVAPAAPSVPVVEITNT
-222 SVSEPA
+222 SS
-228 NRPNE
+228 E
-233 ASLVTPSAKSSAPS
+233 ASSVKSNAPS
-247 SNNSLP
+247 SVNGMP
-253 TDKLMIIAVGML
+253 TDKLMIITVGML
-265 IMLSLAAQISRTL
+265 IMLSLALLISRTL

-305 ALSAGDHSSA
+305 TLSAGDHSSA

-329 ILDTSILNT
+329 MLDTSILN
-338 ALQDGKLLGRRD
+338 AAMEDGKLLGRRD

-374 KGQASES
+374 KGQVSES
-381 AQRTIEQA
+381 AQRSVQQA
-389 LQKALAQAQTIP
+389 LQKALTQAQAIP
-401 AALQNHDLSK
+401 VALQNHDLSK
-411 RLSVDSELEEVNLL
+411 RLAVDSELEEVNLL

-438 FSSIAQV
+438 LSSFAKG

-459 YHASLI
+459 YHTSLI
-465 KGAQEQAQVL
+465 KGAEEQAQVL
-475 QTSNLKMQ
+475 QSSNLKMQ
-483 GLGESTKQNAENA
+483 SLGDSTKQNAENA
-496 KQVRLMAVSS
+496 KQARLMAVSTS
-506 TEMANALSTEV
+506 EMANTLTAEV
-517 AQAGIPSEKID
+517 AQSGIPAEKMD
-528 GINKV
+528 SINKV

-566 GAVSQ
+566 SAVSQ

-584 DTALSGE
+584 DTVHSGE
-591 MLLQHANALAETFGH
+591 ALLQHANTLAQTFGQ
-606 LTVSAPQNTPVKTA
+606 LTVSEPQNVPLNTVSPDTT
-620 SLDAPKS
+620 KS
-627 PELENPAANPAEKDP
+627 PEAENPPANPAEKDP

>member
-1 MIKLNTELS
+1 MTLKTGLP

-16 VKVSLLGMLLTA
+16 VKVGLIGMLLTA
-28 LVMAGLLLINTQS
+28 LLMAGLLLLNTQS
-41 WTPEFK
+41 WAPEFK
-47 ITLKSSSSSSSTNTA
+47 ISGKSASSTSAKNTTPD
-62 SESPKV
+62 SPK
-68 DTPAPVDLN
+68 DEAPAPVDLN

-86 RIFLNTAYAEKKS
+86 RIFLNTAYAEKKA

-106 VRNLAERVTQDL
+106 VRNLADRVTQDL
-118 AQMNAIWQS
+118 ADMNAIWQS
-127 FLAQPLSAEE
+127 YLASPLSAEE
-137 KTVASQ
+137 KTLATQ

-158 AVDLLQVNYLSQ
+158 TVDLLQVNYLSQ

-175 ARTQSLQ
+175 ARTQGMQ
-182 TQVMTDLDALIKA
+182 TQVMADVDALIKA
-195 QASAKLIALQKKSVT
+195 QASTKLIALQKKSVT
-210 EVNPAAPSVPVT
+210 EVAPAAPSVPVVEITNT
-222 SVSEPA
+222 SS
-228 NRPNE
+228 E
-233 ASLVTPSAKSSAPS
+233 ASSVKSNVPS
-247 SNNSLP
+247 SVNGMP
-253 TDKLMIIAVGML
+253 TDKLMIITVGML
-265 IMLSLAAQISRTL
+265 IMLSLALLISRTL

-305 ALSAGDHSSA
+305 TLSAGDHSSA

-329 ILDTSILNT
+329 MLDTSILN
-338 ALQDGKLLGRRD
+338 AAMQDGKLLGRRD

-374 KGQASES
+374 KGQVSES
-381 AQRTIEQA
+381 AQRSVQQA
-389 LQKALAQAQTIP
+389 LQKALTQAQAIP

-411 RLSVDSELEEVNLL
+411 RLAVDSELEEVNLL
-425 NKTMNQLLDKMEE
+425 NKTMNQLLDKIEE
-438 FSSIAQV
+438 LSSFAKG

-459 YHASLI
+459 YHTSLI
-465 KGAQEQAQVL
+465 KGAEEQAQVL
-475 QTSNLKMQ
+475 QSSNLKMQ
-483 GLGESTKQNAENA
+483 SLGDSTKQNAENA
-496 KQVRLMAVSS
+496 KQARLMAVSTS
-506 TEMANALSTEV
+506 EMANTLTAEV
-517 AQAGIPSEKID
+517 AQSGIPAEKMDSIH
-528 GINKV
+528 KV

-566 GAVSQ
+566 SAVSQ

-584 DTALSGE
+584 DTVHSGE
-591 MLLQHANALAETFGH
+591 ALLQHANTLAQTFGQ
-606 LTVSAPQNTPVKTA
+606 LTVSEPQNAPLNNVSPDT
-620 SLDAPKS
+620 PKS
-627 PELENPAANPAEKDP
+627 PEAEIPPANPAEKDP

>member
-1 MIKLNTELS
+1 MIKLNTGLS

-118 AQMNAIWQS
+118 AQMNAMWQS

-175 ARTQSLQ
+175 ARTQGLQ

-233 ASLVTPSAKSSAPS
+233 ASLDTPSAKSSAPS

-506 TEMANALSTEV
+506 TEMANALSTEI
-517 AQAGIPSEKID
+517 AQAGVPPEKID
-528 GINKV
+528 SINKF